1 MRRVRRST
9 TLVEDDL
16 RKCREVRMLGVL
28 PAQLPWWVT
37 GPGVGLCVVALYGL
51 ANLRLGVSG
60 AWLAATVAPM
70 ERWRGERWRVVFLV
84 GLIAGALLAAL
95 LGPAVSVHGYGQLS
109 AVLSPVALVPELL
122 VAGVALGYGSRWAG
136 GCTSGHGLAGCPA
149 GSPDSWAA
157 TVTFFAVAVAVT
169 LGLHALT
176 GGAL

>member
-1 MRRVRRST
+1 
-9 TLVEDDL
+9 
-16 RKCREVRMLGVL
+16 MLGAL

-37 GPGVGLCVVALYGL
+37 GPGVGLCVLALYGL

-60 AWLAATVAPM
+60 AWLAATVAPV
-70 ERWRGERWRVVFLV
+70 ERWQGERWRVVFLV

-95 LGPAVSVHGYGQLS
+95 LGPPVSVHGYGQLS
-109 AVLSPVALVPELL
+109 VLLSPPLLVPVLL
-122 VAGVALGYGSRWAG
+122 VAGVLLGYGSRWAG

-149 GSPDSWAA
+149 GSADSWAA
-157 TVTFFAVAVAVT
+157 TVTFFAVAVVVT